1 MCEIVSLSAYRAEH
15 TSSVRHA
22 AGVPATNFVLIPSA
36 RLSKL
41 REFWAELK
49 AELNADEDP
58 GLEPISRR

>member
-1 MCEIVSLSAYRAEH
+1 MCEIVNLSVYRAKH
-15 TSSVRHA
+15 ASSARQATVA
-22 AGVPATNFVLIPSA
+22 PATTFVLIPSA

-49 AELNADEDP
+49 AEISADEDP